1 MEETNN
7 NPKIGKKSQSPK
19 KLIMPKEEQN
29 NFPKVNMTEQVSNKS
44 KTFLIT
50 PKLTQEFDAE
60 EEEEMSIKYKEQDKK
75 IKLITLDYLLKKII
89 FENFIEKNPII
100 IYSFCQQC
108 YCFLDKELLFN
119 KIFNCYNYYKEKKI
133 PMNQLG
139 NLIKFLNIL
148 VIEMYE
154 YYTKLNIDDPAV
166 ALLKNI
172 YNNIFFEICELI
184 NNEAEQKNEEEENLN
199 INDFQN
205 KLEDYND
212 EEIDNNEIDNADVFK
227 DRNSEFLKEDNKDM
241 SRERFGTIAARKEDG
256 RFSSYLDENDDKNN
270 ELISRNTI
278 NIAIKKE
285 DKKKEKKEKD
295 KKDKKKKGLGLHFF
309 HLKKEKPVKVEDK
322 NAKEEQEK
330 ENEIQEKFKQIQALK
345 KDTNLSPE
353 EAILNCVQNIIIL
366 FSFEEPNKRDLTKAK
381 KNLDFYKDIN
391 KKMAEAI
398 GKPPEEKKKHQM
410 VKSVTVGNVS
420 KKHKLKLHDNDG
432 FFDVLDWDKKEIG
445 EKLISISKN
454 LINKVNRREIYKAVF
469 LKKTK
474 DKTSPNVMENIDKFN
489 RLTFFIIQD
498 ILSYDFAK
506 DRGKIME
513 KWIKIAEYCKERK
526 DYNDCVAI
534 NSALNNYIIT
544 GLKKT
549 NNEVSK
555 EKRDLLKQISR
566 LCRYQGNYKK
576 LRENM
581 KSLGPTEFYVPYLG
595 MILKDLAFYEEN
607 SKYLVDGV
615 FINIEKLEN
624 VQITVTEFFN
634 FKNTIDKENPYI
646 PEELNFFEKLED
658 LKEADLEKLANDLE
672 PEFKLYS
679 NKKREKRQT
688 NIDKKYFADTTI
700 KRPNMRDS
708 KRLTQK

>member
-100 IYSFCQQC
+100 IYSFCQHC

-345 KDTNLSPE
+345 KDTNVTPE